1 MLDDE
6 GILPEEVLVLRTSE
20 DGTVAEL
27 LSDVEQVAP
36 MIAADIPFSQ
46 IVELLVSP
54 STLAGLTSLGWNG
67 R

>member
-1 MLDDE
+1 M
-6 GILPEEVLVLRTSE
+6 
-20 DGTVAEL
+20 EL
-27 LSDVEQVAP
+27 LSDVERVAP
-36 MIAADIPFSQ
+36 MIEAEILFSQ